1 MLKKNVLIL
10 YFKKQLNFS
19 DRIRNLASKATWE
32 QIQTL
37 LAVSGTQLNHLIIH
51 HFHLAQSGHIRTN
64 LCIWKM
70 CYEFCC
76 DSTKHTGSMRMYR
89 KRKSDLKNKLILLMI
104 NDENEKWM
112 LDINREEC
120 YKD

>member
-1 MLKKNVLIL
+1 
-10 YFKKQLNFS
+10 
-19 DRIRNLASKATWE
+19 
-32 QIQTL
+32 
-37 LAVSGTQLNHLIIH
+37 
-51 HFHLAQSGHIRTN
+51 
-64 LCIWKM
+64 
-70 CYEFCC
+70 
-76 DSTKHTGSMRMYR
+76 MYR